1 MKDGQRLDSS
11 PRHREALHDA
21 VERYHRPLV
30 GYARHLLGDAER
42 ARDAAQ
48 DTLLRMCQQDPAAF
62 ERDIQPRLAAWLF
75 TVCRNRAIDM
85 LRKDGRMQPTEP
97 TVMERHADAHGAGRL
112 AEERDTSDALMRLVQ
127 TLPDKQREVVQL
139 RFHGQLAYK
148 QIAEVTGHSVSHVGV
163 LLHEAIKTLRQE
175 MTRITA

>member
-1 MKDGQRLDSS
+1 MKDGQRLDTSAG
-11 PRHREALHDA
+11 HREQLHDA

-62 ERDIQPRLAAWLF
+62 ERDIRPRLAAWLF

-97 TVMERHADAHGAGRL
+97 AVMDRRTDGRRTEGGA
-112 AEERDTSDALMRLVQ
+112 EDRDTAEALMRLVQ
-127 TLPDKQREVVQL
+127 TLPEKQREVVQL